1 MCVCMRVCTILQP
14 PPPPPP
20 SIEVCLAGFT
30 PLPLPY
36 WKASGWKIRT
46 FVNFSSVHPM
56 LATSWIWSFTSHG
69 INRPMA
75 VVVDVCGETQ
85 KRLQKTK
92 KIHGL
97 FNKIK
102 TFGQY
107 YRFGYFVTTIIK
119 PAIAYGKWKW
129 EYNHFIDAKCR
140 FVCLLVFY
148 FG

>member
-1 MCVCMRVCTILQP
+1 MNL
-14 PPPPPP
+14 
-20 SIEVCLAGFT
+20 
-30 PLPLPY
+30 
-36 WKASGWKIRT
+36 K
-46 FVNFSSVHPM
+46 
-56 LATSWIWSFTSHG
+56 FTSHG

-119 PAIAYGKWKW
+119 PAIAYGKSK
-129 EYNHFIDAKCR
+129 
-140 FVCLLVFY
+140 
-148 FG
+148 